1 MIQIGRMSA
10 LAAVLATMAGFSAPA
25 HSTVITATV
34 DFWSYP
40 GNAPGN
46 STSAALSN
54 PIALTTPTAIFTY
67 SGDLN
72 WNTSSPTNTVGEF
85 LNSAFITSYS
95 SSSLIT
101 ESAFLSTML
110 SSSGDSKT
118 SYFKLTG
125 TVSSPG
131 VFAGTLT
138 HDDGAVFT
146 VNGDTLVNTP
156 AETAKDVEAFSDP
169 GGFTNAPF
177 TLTYVEGNG
186 APSILSLDVTS
197 PVPEASTWAMMILGF
212 CGVGFMAYRR
222 NNKRVFRFA

>member
-1 MIQIGRMSA
+1 MIKISRMSA
-10 LAAVLATMAGFSAPA
+10 LAATLATMAVFSAPV

-34 DFWSYP
+34 DFWSYN
-40 GNAPGN
+40 GSLG
-46 STSAALSN
+46 STSADPAN
-54 PIALTTPTAIFTY
+54 PVTLTAPTAIFTY
-67 SGDLN
+67 TGDLN
-72 WNTSSPTNTVGEF
+72 WNTSSPTNKVGEF

-95 SSSLIT
+95 GLISETDFLNTMMSSTNDPIT
-101 ESAFLSTML
+101 A
-110 SSSGDSKT
+110 
-118 SYFKLTG
+118 YFKLTG
-125 TVSSPG
+125 TISSPG

-146 VNGDTLVNTP
+146 VNGHTLVNTP
-156 AETAKDVEAFSDP
+156 GETAKDVEAFSDP

-212 CGVGFMAYRR
+212 FGVGFIAYRR